1 LKPRCA
7 SSIPADIPDCRW
19 WPRASDEDGR
29 IIGWAEQVKA
39 VSHFNRRLIA
49 ASEEEHR

>member
-1 LKPRCA
+1 VV
-7 SSIPADIPDCRW
+7 ADSEER
-19 WPRASDEDGR
+19 R
-29 IIGWAEQVKA
+29 IVGWAEQVKA